1 MNAALTILVAAG
13 SALAVTAGA
22 SLLGSGRAEA
32 REPDAD
38 LSALVSELSQRVEG
52 LRAEQA
58 KVAGQLAE
66 LRLQPASGGE
76 RYAEG
81 EIESAIER
89 YLAAHPVAAPTAA
102 PAVAAL
108 DQSDVEKVDLHTLVG
123 ALTDDDSEWLE
134 REELWQKVR
143 EAGRLDEVLAEFER
157 LAESDPNNPDRKVQL
172 GMAYIEKLQEEGG
185 MLAGKWATKA
195 DQEFDK
201 ALALDETHW
210 EARFCKAISL
220 SHWPAFTGKTA
231 EATAQFEK
239 LIEIQSKEPVDPKFV
254 SSYLMLGNIY
264 LGQGKNDLALA
275 TWNKGLA
282 LFPDSAE
289 LQAQIDA
296 LAFEK

>member
-13 SALAVTAGA
+13 AALAVTAGA

-38 LSALVSELSQRVEG
+38 LSAVVSELSQRVEA
-52 LRAEQA
+52 LRADQA

-89 YLAAHPVAAPTAA
+89 YLAAHPIAA
-102 PAVAAL
+102 PAAAPVAAL

-123 ALTDDDSEWLE
+123 ALTDEDSEWIE
-134 REELWQKVR
+134 TQELWQKVR

-157 LAESDPNNPDRKVQL
+157 LAANDPNNPDRKVEL
-172 GMAYIEKLQEEGG
+172 GIAYIEKLQEEGP

-220 SHWPAFTGKTA
+220 SHWPAFTGKSA
-231 EATAQFEK
+231 EATAQLEK
-239 LIEIQSKEPVDPKFV
+239 LIEIQSKEPVEPKFAEP
-254 SSYLMLGNIY
+254 YLVLGNIY

-296 LAFEK
+296 LASGK